1 MRISIVLLACILLS
15 GCKVTEKKAKE
26 WAYNH
31 KSELA
36 KWCADCFPVKP
47 IEVIKGVPV
56 LIPGDTIVTTDTVKV
71 QVDCPD
77 GTKVECPPTRIVTI
91 RDTLMSTDTVKVR
104 DTAKERVLED
114 SLSDREE
121 RLTDALK
128 SRDGWRK
135 FGLIGWG
142 ILGVGLL
149 VRFIKK

>member
-1 MRISIVLLACILLS
+1 MRISILIACILLS
-15 GCKVTEKKAKE
+15 GCKVTEQKAKD

-56 LIPGDTIVTTDTVKV
+56 LIPGDTVVTTDTVKV

-77 GTKVECPPTRIVTI
+77 GTKVECPPARIITI
-91 RDTLMSTDTVKVR
+91 RDTLVSVDTIKVR

-114 SLSDREE
+114 SLSDRED

-128 SRDGWRK
+128 SRNTWRK
-135 FGLIGWG
+135 WCLIFGGLFGIGVV
-142 ILGVGLL
+142 L
-149 VRFIKK
+149 RFIKK